1 MDISSGMQAAALDQY
16 STRTGDAVT
25 TTMMGKVMDM
35 QAQTGAQ
42 LIQGLEESSQAIR
55 DALPDNVGNNVNTSV

>member
-1 MDISSGMQAAALDQY
+1 MDINSGMQAAALDQY

-35 QAQTGAQ
+35 QAQNGAQ
-42 LIQGLEESSQAIR
+42 LIQGIEESTQAVQK
-55 DALPDNVGNNVNTSV
+55 ALPENVGNNVNTAV

>member
-25 TTMMGKVMDM
+25 TTMMSKVMDM
-35 QAQTGAQ
+35 QAQNGAQ
-42 LIQGLEESSQAIR
+42 LIQGIEESSQAIQE
-55 DALPDNVGNNVNTSV
+55 ALPDNVGNNVNTVV